1 MVYILDLRFKSIN
14 FSNPNQDF
22 RNESG
27 GVSRAPFKSRE
38 GASLLLLP
46 VTLLPCEQVEDNREY
61 RVHVIMPV
69 VASSVF
75 RNSRSV
81 LVRRTL
87 DQGRYV
93 VVACTFEPG
102 VIGSYLFRVYTGS
115 STKVR

>member
-1 MVYILDLRFKSIN
+1 MSL
-14 FSNPNQDF
+14 
-22 RNESG
+22 E
-27 GVSRAPFKSRE
+27 VSREHHS
-38 GASLLLLP
+38 SLEKAQ
-46 VTLLPCEQVEDNREY
+46 VCCCYRCMTLLPCEQVEDNREY